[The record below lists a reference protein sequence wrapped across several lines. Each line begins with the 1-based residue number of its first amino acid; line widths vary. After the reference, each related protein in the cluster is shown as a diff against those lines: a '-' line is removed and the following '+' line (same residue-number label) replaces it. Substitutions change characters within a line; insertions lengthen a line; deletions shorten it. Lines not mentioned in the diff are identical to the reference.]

1 MHKIFRYPITS
12 ETLKGCPRFFS
23 ALWDQKVSTGKR
35 DITLFIQKFFWN
47 QELSQKQKDT
57 LTKVFGT
64 LSHKNFD
71 WNSGYAPLIP
81 KFLSVPEKFRKSEKF
96 LYKAFNFGP
105 VRRKFLQYRD
115 APLPYACK
123 FTMKD
128 FFWNTKVFSNEI
140 FLYSETK
147 TSTEKR
153 DTPPFPS
160 KLFRYPRLM
169 KH

>member
-23 ALWDQKVSTGKR
+23 ALRDQKVSTGKR

-81 KFLSVPEKFRKSEKF
+81 KFLSVPQKFRKSEKF

-105 VRRKFLQYRD
+105 VRRKFLQYGD

-123 FTMKD
+123 FTVKD
-128 FFWNTKVFSNEI
+128 FFETPK
-140 FLYSETK
+140 YSPMKYFGTVRQ
-147 TSTEKR
+147 KR
-153 DTPPFPS
+153 RRKNVILPPSHPNFFDT
-160 KLFRYPRLM
+160 RD
-169 KH
+169 